1 MYFELTLIMIEYK
14 TIIMYVL
21 YDIIIFYGIQ
31 FGQSLSKA
39 NNATSN
45 MYEPEPTWTNYIIN
59 VDIDDIAASSP
70 DGCRLGV
77 LWSWSSRT
85 GDVYSA
91 TRSLNDYLN
100 WSSSNSPVKVN

>member
-45 MYEPEPTWTNYIIN
+45 MYEPEPT
-59 VDIDDIAASSP
+59 
-70 DGCRLGV
+70 
-77 LWSWSSRT
+77 
-85 GDVYSA
+85 
-91 TRSLNDYLN
+91 
-100 WSSSNSPVKVN
+100 